1 MDGRTDFIKEA
12 KNCVTYAYNL
22 LDTINYKDEQERQIF
37 GAFSF
42 GIINGLAYEMK
53 ENPIKVQGIMIEILI
68 NVLKYM
74 PNQASEFCQLLI
86 DSTDRVSNP
95 TIFAIIHRG
104 MDGYYQMQNKEV
116 QEFKNNFNEI
126 VALIK
131 AEGNN

>member
-1 MDGRTDFIKEA
+1 MNSGSDFIKEA
-12 KNCVTYAYNL
+12 KKCVMYAYDL
-22 LDTINYKDEQERQIF
+22 LDTINYKDEQERQVF

-42 GIINGLAYEMK
+42 GLINGLAYEMK
-53 ENPIKVQGIMIEILI
+53 EEPVKVQGVMIEILI

-86 DSTDRVSNP
+86 NSTDRESNP

-104 MDGYYQMQNKEV
+104 MDGYYQLQDREE

-126 VALIK
+126 IALIK
-131 AEGNN
+131 EAQNN